1 MADKV
6 LVWLYP
12 IGMLILNTVLLPVY
26 AFTFIGGIFA
36 DKVLGL
42 KSPFLL
48 RHDSGNLIIAF
59 SPLHFFH
66 LGITLQLLEQAL
78 QAKYLQWLRF
88 YGQS

>member
-1 MADKV
+1 
-6 LVWLYP
+6 
-12 IGMLILNTVLLPVY
+12 LPVY

-59 SPLHFFH
+59 SPLHFF
-66 LGITLQLLEQAL
+66 LFGNYTTIIGTGFFKPNIFNGWE
-78 QAKYLQWLRF
+78 F